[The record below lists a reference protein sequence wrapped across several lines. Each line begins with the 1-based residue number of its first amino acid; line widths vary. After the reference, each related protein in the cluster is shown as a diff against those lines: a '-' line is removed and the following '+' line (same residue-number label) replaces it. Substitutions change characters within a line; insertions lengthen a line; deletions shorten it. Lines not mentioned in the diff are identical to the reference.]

1 MRTMNELAGWGVV
14 AGILLSFL
22 SPLHGVVMVVAM
34 GVLAFVG
41 WLGTPVEDTML
52 EQAEGGGGQ
61 CLLVL
66 LITLVIVV
74 GVFVVGG
81 AIVIPALEAGA
92 L

>member
-1 MRTMNELAGWGVV
+1 MRKMNELAGYGVIG
-14 AGILLSFL
+14 GILLCL
-22 SPLHGVVMVVAM
+22 ISPLHGVVMVAAM

-52 EQAEGGGGQ
+52 EQAETGGGQ

-66 LITLVIVV
+66 LIAVVLVV
-74 GVFVVGG
+74 GVLVVGG
-81 AIVIPALEAGA
+81 AVMVPALEAGA